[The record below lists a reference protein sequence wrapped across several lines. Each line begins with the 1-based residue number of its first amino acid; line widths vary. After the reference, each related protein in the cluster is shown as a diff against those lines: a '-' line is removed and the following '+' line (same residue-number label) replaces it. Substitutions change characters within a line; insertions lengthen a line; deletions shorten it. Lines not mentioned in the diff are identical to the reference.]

1 MDIIGRI
8 YMLITSGNS
17 RVKQATKEN
26 FKSHKIKNIKN
37 YTQMWHNSSST
48 ILFQISQTV
57 KFVKT
62 TPK

>member
-1 MDIIGRI
+1 
-8 YMLITSGNS
+8 MLITSGNS

-37 YTQMWHNSSST
+37 YRDKCDNSSST

-57 KFVKT
+57 KFLKT

>member
-1 MDIIGRI
+1 MDIIGRG

-37 YTQMWHNSSST
+37 YRDQCDT
-48 ILFQISQTV
+48 ILLQEFYF
-57 KFVKT
+57 KFLKLLNF
-62 TPK
+62 

>member
-1 MDIIGRI
+1 MDIIGRS

-37 YTQMWHNSSST
+37 YREKWDT
-48 ILFQISQTV
+48 ILLQQFYF
-57 KFVKT
+57 KFLKLLNF
-62 TPK
+62 